1 MEIVTTIEQCIQLLE
16 GCSRPLGLVPTMG
29 AIHNGH
35 KELIKTASINDSTV
49 ITSIFVN
56 PIQFGPNEDLD
67 NYPRRVDSD
76 LEKLK
81 DLEVDAVFLP
91 SPEEI
96 YPNNFSTSIN
106 VGSISSVL
114 EGRSR
119 PEHFNGVATIV
130 CKLLLIINPDH
141 AYFGEK
147 DAQQCLVIEKMVHDL
162 NIRTKILKVPTVRET
177 DGLAISSRNMYLSKP
192 ERDSATIIYKSL
204 SLARELHSQGIKN
217 ASFIK
222 NSMSELINSVPFT
235 KQDYISISEPS
246 TLKELDLID
255 CDALISVAV
264 FVGKTRLIDNIF
276 LKSTD

>member
-1 MEIVTTIEQCIQLLE
+1 
-16 GCSRPLGLVPTMG
+16 MG

>member
-1 MEIVTTIEQCIQLLE
+1 MEIVTTIEQCIQYLE
-16 GCSRPLGLVPTMG
+16 GCARPLGLVPTMG

-35 KELIKTASINDSTV
+35 KELIKAASINDSTV

-56 PIQFGPNEDLD
+56 PLQFGPNEDLD

-96 YPNNFSTSIN
+96 FPDNFSTSIN
-106 VGSISSVL
+106 VGNISNVL
-114 EGRSR
+114 EGQSR
-119 PEHFNGVATIV
+119 PGHFAGVATIV
-130 CKLLLIINPDH
+130 CKLLLIINPHH

-162 NIRTKILKVPTVRET
+162 NIKTKILKVPTVRET
-177 DGLAISSRNMYLSKP
+177 DGLAISSRNMYLSKS
-192 ERDSATIIYKSL
+192 ERDSASIIYKSL
-204 SLARELHSQGIKN
+204 SLARKLHSQGIKKTG
-217 ASFIK
+217 FIK
-222 NSMSELINSVPFT
+222 NSMAELINSVPFT
-235 KQDYISISEPS
+235 KVDYISIAKPHN
-246 TLKELDLID
+246 LKELDFIG

-264 FVGKTRLIDNIF
+264 VIGKTRLIDNIY
-276 LKSTD
+276 LKSID

>member
-16 GCSRPLGLVPTMG
+16 GCARPLGLVPTMG

-106 VGSISSVL
+106 VGSISNVL

-177 DGLAISSRNMYLSKP
+177 DGLAISSRNMYLSKT

-204 SLARELHSQGIKN
+204 SLARELHSQGIKD

-222 NSMSELINSVPFT
+222 SSMSELINSVPFT

>member
-16 GCSRPLGLVPTMG
+16 GCARPLGLVPTMG

-177 DGLAISSRNMYLSKP
+177 DGLAISSRNMYLSKT

-217 ASFIK
+217 TSFIK

>member
-1 MEIVTTIEQCIQLLE
+1 MEIVTTIEQCIQYLE
-16 GCSRPLGLVPTMG
+16 GCARPLGLVPTMG

-35 KELIKTASINDSTV
+35 KELIKAASINDSTV

-56 PIQFGPNEDLD
+56 PLQFGPNEDLD

-96 YPNNFSTSIN
+96 FPDNFSTSIN
-106 VGSISSVL
+106 VGNISNVL
-114 EGRSR
+114 EGQSR
-119 PEHFNGVATIV
+119 PGHFAGVATIV
-130 CKLLLIINPDH
+130 CKLLLIINPHH

-162 NIRTKILKVPTVRET
+162 NIKTKILKVPTVRET
-177 DGLAISSRNMYLSKP
+177 DGLAISSRNMYLSKS
-192 ERDSATIIYKSL
+192 ERDSASIIYKSL
-204 SLARELHSQGIKN
+204 SLARKLHSQGIKKTG
-217 ASFIK
+217 FIK
-222 NSMSELINSVPFT
+222 NSMTELINSVPFT
-235 KQDYISISEPS
+235 KVDYISIAKPHN
-246 TLKELDLID
+246 LKELDFIG

-264 FVGKTRLIDNIF
+264 FIGKTRLIDNIY
-276 LKSTD
+276 LNSTN

>member
-1 MEIVTTIEQCIQLLE
+1 MEIVTTIEQCIQYLE
-16 GCSRPLGLVPTMG
+16 GCARPLGLVPTMG

-35 KELIKTASINDSTV
+35 KELIKAASINDSTV

-56 PIQFGPNEDLD
+56 PLQFGPNEDLD

-96 YPNNFSTSIN
+96 FPDNFSTSIN
-106 VGSISSVL
+106 VGNISNVL
-114 EGRSR
+114 EGQSR
-119 PEHFNGVATIV
+119 PGHFAGVATIV
-130 CKLLLIINPDH
+130 CKLLLIINPHH

-162 NIRTKILKVPTVRET
+162 NIKTKILKVPTVRET
-177 DGLAISSRNMYLSKP
+177 DGLAISSRNMYLSKS
-192 ERDSATIIYKSL
+192 ERDSASIIYKSL
-204 SLARELHSQGIKN
+204 SLARKLHSQGIKKTG
-217 ASFIK
+217 FIK
-222 NSMSELINSVPFT
+222 NSMTELINSVPFT
-235 KQDYISISEPS
+235 KVDYISIAKPHN
-246 TLKELDLID
+246 LKELDFIG

-264 FVGKTRLIDNIF
+264 FIGKTRLIDNIY
-276 LKSTD
+276 LKSID

>member
-1 MEIVTTIEQCIQLLE
+1 MKIIRSKAKLKKIIKSEKKI
-16 GCSRPLGLVPTMG
+16 GFVPTMG

-35 KELIKTASINDSTV
+35 KELIKAASINDSTV

-56 PIQFGPNEDLD
+56 PLQFGPNEDLD

-96 YPNNFSTSIN
+96 FPDNFSTSIN
-106 VGSISSVL
+106 VGNISNVL
-114 EGRSR
+114 EGQSR
-119 PEHFNGVATIV
+119 PGHFAGVATIV
-130 CKLLLIINPDH
+130 CKLLLIINPHH

-162 NIRTKILKVPTVRET
+162 NIKTKILKVPTVRET
-177 DGLAISSRNMYLSKP
+177 DGLAISSRNMYLSKS
-192 ERDSATIIYKSL
+192 ERDSASIIYKSL
-204 SLARELHSQGIKN
+204 SLARKLHSQGIKKTG
-217 ASFIK
+217 FIK
-222 NSMSELINSVPFT
+222 NSMTELINSVPFT
-235 KQDYISISEPS
+235 KVDYISIAKPHN
-246 TLKELDLID
+246 LKELDFIG

-264 FVGKTRLIDNIF
+264 FIGKTRLIDNIY
-276 LKSTD
+276 LKSID